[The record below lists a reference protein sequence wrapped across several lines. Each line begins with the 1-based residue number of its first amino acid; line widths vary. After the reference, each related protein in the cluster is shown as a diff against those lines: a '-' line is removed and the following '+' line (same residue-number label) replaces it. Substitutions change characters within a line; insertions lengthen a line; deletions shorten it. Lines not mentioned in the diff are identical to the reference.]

1 MRPRAVLFLLVLAGM
16 VSCKKEKEE
25 QPPLSRDEMA
35 GLMMEI
41 YLGEARMSVTPVSKD
56 SAYRLFVPYQDSV
69 LRHRGLADSTLR
81 KAYDYY
87 LRHPDELEK
96 IYDAI
101 IDSLSLREQ
110 RQRAA
115 PIRH

>member
-1 MRPRAVLFLLVLAGM
+1 MRLRVVWFLLVLAGM
-16 VSCKKEKEE
+16 ASCKKEKEE
-25 QPPLSRDEMA
+25 RPPLSRDEMA

-41 YLGEARMSVTPVSKD
+41 YLGEARMSITPVSKD
-56 SAYRLFVPYQDSV
+56 SAYRLFIPYQDSV
-69 LRHRGLADSTLR
+69 LRHRGVADSTLR

-110 RQRAA
+110 LQRTI